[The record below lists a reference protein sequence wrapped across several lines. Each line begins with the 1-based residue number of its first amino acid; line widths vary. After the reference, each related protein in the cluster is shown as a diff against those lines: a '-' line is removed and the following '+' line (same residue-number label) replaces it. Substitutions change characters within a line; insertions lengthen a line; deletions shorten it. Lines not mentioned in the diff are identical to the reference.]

1 MCINQT
7 PLPIRHAGHNFNL
20 ENIKST
26 TLILDTPS
34 IVNVRLLSVEDNIM
48 ENIKS
53 TTLKLLHI

>member
-7 PLPIRHAGHNFNL
+7 PLPIRHAGHTFNL
-20 ENIKST
+20 KNIKST
-26 TLILDTPS
+26 TLILDTLS
-34 IVNVRLLSVEDNIM
+34 IVNAYLLSVEDNIM